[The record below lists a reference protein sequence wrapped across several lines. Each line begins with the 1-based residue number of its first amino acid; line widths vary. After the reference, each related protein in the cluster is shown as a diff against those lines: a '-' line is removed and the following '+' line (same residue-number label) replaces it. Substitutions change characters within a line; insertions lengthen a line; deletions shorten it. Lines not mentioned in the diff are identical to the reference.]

1 MNSPRIDLI
10 PWSALY
16 DVIRVLEHGEIKH
29 PGDEWRSVST
39 YEHIEHMLGHI
50 VACGDHCNQRDN
62 ESGEFHLAHA
72 IARGL
77 FALAKLKEEAGHIV
91 EVNKKV

>member
-29 PGDEWRSVST
+29 PGDEWRSMTT
-39 YEHIEHMLGHI
+39 YEHIDHMLGHLREH
-50 VACGDHCNQRDN
+50 VTGNRRDD
-62 ESGEFHLAHA
+62 ESGEYHLAHA

-77 FALAKLKEEAGHIV
+77 FALAKLKDEPGHIV